1 MQGRIAISAY
11 CHALILGFAEGRAR
25 DFADKVFLELFPDV
39 PAEERRAILDAEIGA
54 VESRGMPT
62 AH

>member
-11 CHALILGFAEGRAR
+11 CHALILGFADVRAR

-39 PAEERRAILDAEIGA
+39 SAEERKAILDAEIHA
-54 VESRGMPT
+54 VETRGVPIT
-62 AH
+62 H

>member
-11 CHALILGFAEGRAR
+11 CHALILGFADDRAR
-25 DFADKVFLELFPDV
+25 DVADHVFLELFPEV
-39 PAEERRAILDAEIGA
+39 SAAERKAILDAEIDA
-54 VESRGMPT
+54 VEPRGMPI